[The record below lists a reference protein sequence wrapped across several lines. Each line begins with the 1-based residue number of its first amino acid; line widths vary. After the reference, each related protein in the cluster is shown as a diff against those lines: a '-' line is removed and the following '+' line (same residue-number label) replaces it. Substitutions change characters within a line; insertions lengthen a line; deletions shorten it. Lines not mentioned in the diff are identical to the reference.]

1 MSKKKDTGKHAIQK
15 KELQNADMNAS
26 EVLKKT
32 AASDTNAKFEI
43 KYKETQDV
51 LEKICM
57 TYNADKV
64 SINCR
69 MFAVIAVPFITGL
82 MIAYG
87 NPGGGT
93 SKGMVIFLLKALV
106 IWVAAYFGGGI
117 FGRTF
122 GKKIA
127 ELTSAGDGEEMF
139 EARTKRRKGEI
150 LAVCVRFGEDSFD
163 NITKT
168 LTKTYRYANVTRLI
182 ETDDAMALV
191 VLQPSTGEKGLY
203 GFPKDSFTKGD
214 AESLKTFLEEKCKGA
229 KKGFIK
235 Y

>member
-26 EVLKKT
+26 EVQKKT

-106 IWVAAYFGGGI
+106 IWVAAYFAGGI

-127 ELTSAGDGEEMF
+127 ELSSAGDGEEMF
-139 EARTKRRKGEI
+139 ETRTKRRKGEV

-168 LTKTYRYANVTRLI
+168 LTKTYRYASVTRLI

-191 VLQPSTGEKGLY
+191 VLQPRTGEKGLY

>member
-1 MSKKKDTGKHAIQK
+1 MSKKKDIRKKNVQK
-15 KELQNADMNAS
+15 SQERNLDVEMTKTQKMQNEN
-26 EVLKKT
+26 VR
-32 AASDTNAKFEI
+32 FEI

-69 MFAVIAVPFITGL
+69 MFALIVVPFIVGL
-82 MIAYG
+82 MFVYG

-93 SKGMVIFLLKALV
+93 TSGIVFFLIKALV
-106 IWVAAYFGGGI
+106 SWVAVVFAGGI
-117 FGRTF
+117 IGKTF

-127 ELTSAGDGEEMF
+127 ELSSAGDGEEMF
-139 EARTKRRKGEI
+139 EKRTKRRKGEV
-150 LAVCVRFGEDSFD
+150 LEVCVRFGENSFK

-168 LTKTYRYANVTRLI
+168 LTKEYLYVNVTRLI

-191 VLQPSTGEKGLY
+191 VLRPETGEKGLY
-203 GFPKDSFTKGD
+203 GFPKDSFTIGD
-214 AESLKTFLEEKCKGA
+214 ADDLRAFLEEKCKGA